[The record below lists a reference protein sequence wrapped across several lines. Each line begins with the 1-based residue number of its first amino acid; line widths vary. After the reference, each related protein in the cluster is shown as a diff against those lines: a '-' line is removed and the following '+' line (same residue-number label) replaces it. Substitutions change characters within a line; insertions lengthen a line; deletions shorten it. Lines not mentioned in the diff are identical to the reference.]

1 LSTPSNRFLL
11 DANALIALCWP
22 AHEHHPR
29 MLAWFRAHA
38 AQGWATCALTQGAF
52 IRVVMQP
59 AFSGPAA
66 AKITVSDAAELLLR
80 NTSHAQHRFIN
91 LDFDFAD
98 VMTSCTGGLYGHR
111 QITDAWLLT
120 AAIKSGTKLLTFD
133 AGIPSLL
140 ATQAERQAHITNPS

>member
-1 LSTPSNRFLL
+1 LSALLSGYLL

-29 MLAWFRAHA
+29 MLAWFKTHA
-38 AQGWATCALTQGAF
+38 AHGWATCALTQGAF

-66 AKITVSDAAELLLR
+66 AKITVTDAAELLLR
-80 NTSHAQHRFIN
+80 NTNHAQHRFVN
-91 LDFDFAD
+91 LDFGFPE
-98 VMTSCTGGLYGHR
+98 VVTTCTGGLHGHR
-111 QITDAWLLT
+111 QITDAYLLT
-120 AAIKSGTKLLTFD
+120 AALKSSMKLLSFD

-140 ATQAERQAHITNPS
+140 ATQAERQTHIRAP

>member
-1 LSTPSNRFLL
+1 MSAQISGYLL

-29 MLAWFRAHA
+29 MLAWFKVHA

-80 NTSHAQHRFIN
+80 NTSHAQHRFVN
-91 LDFDFAD
+91 LDFGFAD
-98 VMTSCTGGLYGHR
+98 VIATCTGGLYGHR
-111 QITDAWLLT
+111 QITDAYLLT
-120 AAIKSGTKLLTFD
+120 AAIKSGMKLLTFD
-133 AGIPSLL
+133 AGLPSLL
-140 ATQAERQAHITNPS
+140 ATQTERQDHISAP